1 MTSSSS
7 NVDNGMINTG
17 VDDDS
22 SFDKIRQESWDQVIE
37 NRPANTTKSY
47 AKDRKLFK
55 VCHCQREKKKND

>member
-1 MTSSSS
+1 
-7 NVDNGMINTG
+7 MINTG

-55 VCHCQREKKKND
+55 VCHCQREKND